1 MLSGV
6 EVAGRGLGTKRASP
20 STEFSGKLGRHSPE
34 LTLGSWLGH
43 QPDCVLNSGCWPSLS
58 NADCVLNCRCWPS
71 LSNTDCVLNCRCW
84 PSLSNADCVLSSGCW
99 PSLSNADCSPWV
111 YRLCLSTSGS
121 QNTPSTTFLCSDS
134 KLPIC
139 SGRRGLKGPLGP
151 SSEHGQGES
160 GVINNLEL
168 TYSGVLSSGYE
179 DDKTA
184 QPLALAACSALIL
197 RD

>member
-6 EVAGRGLGTKRASP
+6 EVAGHGLGTKRASP

-58 NADCVLNCRCWPS
+58 NADC
-71 LSNTDCVLNCRCW
+71 
-84 PSLSNADCVLSSGCW
+84 
-99 PSLSNADCSPWV
+99 SPWV
-111 YRLCLSTSGS
+111 YPLCLSTSAS
-121 QNTPSTTFLCSDS
+121 QNTPSTAFLCSDS

-139 SGRRGLKGPLGP
+139 SGQRGLQGPLGP

-160 GVINNLEL
+160 VSLAIWSWL
-168 TYSGVLSSGYE
+168 TLAFCPQVTRMIKQRSLWPW
-179 DDKTA
+179 
-184 QPLALAACSALIL
+184 QPALPSP
-197 RD
+197 

>member
-43 QPDCVLNSGCWPSLS
+43 QPDCVLN
-58 NADCVLNCRCWPS
+58 
-71 LSNTDCVLNCRCW
+71 
-84 PSLSNADCVLSSGCW
+84 SGCW

-151 SSEHGQGES
+151 SSEHGQGEP

>member
-43 QPDCVLNSGCWPSLS
+43 QPDCVLNSG
-58 NADCVLNCRCWPS
+58 
-71 LSNTDCVLNCRCW
+71 CW

-151 SSEHGQGES
+151 SSEHGQGEP